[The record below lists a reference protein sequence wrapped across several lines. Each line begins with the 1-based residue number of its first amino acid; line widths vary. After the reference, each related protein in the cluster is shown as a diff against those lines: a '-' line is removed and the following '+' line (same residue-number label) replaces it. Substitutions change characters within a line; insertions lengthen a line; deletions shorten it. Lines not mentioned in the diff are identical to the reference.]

1 PMHQR
6 QRGVGYRRQ
15 TVEDLAASGDEVL
28 HQVDLIQGAKLIE
41 VGPAEETGRL
51 AGEQDQ
57 ARWGPVIEVVEH
69 LRQLGQYFAGKP
81 VHGRLGAVDFQ
92 PGDSCRVSA
101 EPEMPESHCVSIVHG
116 SRTSGFTVSTNITP
130 PCPPPMQM

>member
-1 PMHQR
+1 I
-6 QRGVGYRRQ
+6 
-15 TVEDLAASGDEVL
+15 D
-28 HQVDLIQGAKLIE
+28 
-41 VGPAEETGRL
+41 VGPGKETGRL

-116 SRTSGFTVSTNITP
+116 SRTSGFTVSTNIAP
-130 PCPPPMQM
+130 PCPPPMQMAAMPRCRPRLRRACTRCSTIRAPEAPTGCPIAIA